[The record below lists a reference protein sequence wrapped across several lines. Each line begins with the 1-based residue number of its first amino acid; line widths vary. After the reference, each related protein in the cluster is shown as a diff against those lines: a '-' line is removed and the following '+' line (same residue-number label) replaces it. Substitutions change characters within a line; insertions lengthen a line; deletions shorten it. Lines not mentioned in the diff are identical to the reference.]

1 MPFQVST
8 KESLMSFRHTSLVLG
23 LAATLAAGMAS
34 DGFARA
40 GSGGSAGSRGSA
52 TYSAPPSTSIS
63 PRGASPM
70 ERSMTPNPG
79 SPNANIFR
87 PNAAPAAGGFFGGG
101 FGRGLLG
108 GFLGAGLFGLLFGH
122 GLFGGLGGGFSFIG
136 LLIQLGLLFLV
147 VKFAISFFRNRNQ
160 PGFAGAGFNAPGSQP
175 GQPQGGFG
183 MPYQGTGFG
192 GGNSAVQR
200 DKLQIQPA
208 DFNAFEDK
216 LAQVQA
222 AYGRE
227 DYGALRLI
235 VTPEM
240 ASYFS
245 EQLAENAQKG
255 VQNKL
260 GVPKLLAGDLAEAWS
275 EQGSDYA
282 TVAMRFAMTDWMV
295 ERATGKVVAGD
306 PNVAQEA
313 AEVWTFVRP
322 RGTGPAEWKLSA
334 IQQA

>member
-1 MPFQVST
+1 
-8 KESLMSFRHTSLVLG
+8 
-23 LAATLAAGMAS
+23 
-34 DGFARA
+34 
-40 GSGGSAGSRGSA
+40 
-52 TYSAPPSTSIS
+52 
-63 PRGASPM
+63 
-70 ERSMTPNPG
+70 MTPGQSSPG
-79 SPNANIFR
+79 YNSFR

-108 GFLGAGLFGLLFGH
+108 GFLGAGLFGMLFGH
-122 GLFGGLGGGFSFIG
+122 GMFGGLGGGMSIIG
-136 LLIQLGLLFLV
+136 LLIQVGLLFLLV
-147 VKFAISFFRNRNQ
+147 RFAISFFRNRNQ
-160 PGFAGAGFNAPGSQP
+160 PGFAFNAPGQANAAGPQP

-183 MPYQGTGFG
+183 QGGFGMPGFGAGLG
-192 GGNSAVQR
+192 GGNASAQR
-200 DKLQIQPA
+200 DRLQIQPD

-222 AYGRE
+222 AYSRE
-227 DYGALRLI
+227 DYGALRQL

-245 EQLAENAQKG
+245 EQLAENARKG
-255 VQNKL
+255 VHNKL

-275 EQGSDYA
+275 EQDSDYA

-295 ERATGKVVAGD
+295 ERASEKVVAGD

-322 RGTGPAEWKLSA
+322 RGTSPADWKLSA